1 MSRWAIMQTGTH
13 IESRRLRALAALLA
27 LTALLALP
35 AVLGLGQ
42 TQSIVPGLTVE
53 ALHDDAGPWEI
64 RVLRIDRSEP
74 GLRLRAALGRGQ
86 VSGLETLTRII
97 ERETLAGARVV
108 GGVNADFF
116 RMGDR
121 PFPGG
126 LSGACVRDGELIA
139 TPRGRPSFYI
149 TADGAPAIEVAQTTG
164 EVRIGEQAFPCSDMN
179 LPDQCAEGGVQ
190 LFTPIG
196 GWELSAGCVVARL
209 EGGPLQ
215 SRGCWRAVVTEVVPA
230 ETPRAARGR
239 ELLIG
244 TLDEQVRARLLSA
257 RVGDPVQITL
267 ETPPFTAPVRQ
278 AVGGSH
284 VLVRGGEVTAP
295 EQIRHPRTAAGYNER
310 EIILVTVDGRQEG
323 WSVGMSL
330 IELAELMARLGCTE
344 AVNLDGGGSTT
355 AWAGGEVI
363 NRPSGG
369 VQRAI
374 ANALL
379 VLMDPAPA
387 E

>member
-1 MSRWAIMQTGTH
+1 M
-13 IESRRLRALAALLA
+13 LVVLAALLA
-27 LTALLALP
+27 LS
-35 AVLGLGQ
+35 AVLGIGQ
-42 TQSIVPGLTVE
+42 AQPVVPGLTVE

-64 RVLRIDRSEP
+64 RVLRIDRDAEQ
-74 GLRLRAALGRGQ
+74 LHLVAALGKGQ
-86 VSGLETLTRII
+86 LSGLESLTRII
-97 ERETLAGARVV
+97 ARETTAGACVV
-108 GGVNADFF
+108 AGVNADFF

-126 LSGACVRDGELIA
+126 LSGACVRNGELIT
-139 TPRGRPSFYI
+139 TPRGRPAFYI
-149 TADGAPAIEVAQTTG
+149 TAAGAPSIETAQTTG
-164 EVRIGEQAFPCSDMN
+164 EVRIGEQSYPLGGMN
-179 LPDQCAEGGVQ
+179 MPDQCAEGGVQ

-196 GWELSAGCVVARL
+196 GWELSAGCLVARL

-215 SRGCWRAVVTEVVPA
+215 TQGHWQATVAAVVPA
-230 ETPRAARGR
+230 GTARTAGDG
-239 ELLIG
+239 ELLIA
-244 TLDEQVRARLLSA
+244 TLDEQVRAGLLTAS
-257 RVGDPVQITL
+257 VGAPVQITL

-284 VLVRGGEVTAP
+284 VLVHAGEISAP

-310 EIILVTVDGRQEG
+310 EVILVTVDGRQEG

-330 IELAELMARLGCTE
+330 IELAALMQRLGCTE

-355 AWAGGEVI
+355 AWAGGEVV

-374 ANALL
+374 ADALL
-379 VLMDPAPA
+379 VLMDPAA
-387 E
+387 EE